1 MAAEIKKLME
11 DIEGKNYVKNIRHL
25 IVVKTP
31 NGADTWNFVKEKA
44 KRKSHRYFGSN
55 LPDYSGNFDLEMRL
69 NVYGTALWW
78 WGVIPYGYQ
87 WDIRTEF
94 IVLMNLMRE
103 ETPES
108 IKCCDEGGELKHL
121 VPQMDGNEAFCV
133 CKKNFI
139 RDDCSLYVSPT
150 SDHDEIFEL
159 DVLKD
164 IDLRVPGMFD
174 LRNEIIQSAEKVLNR
189 IVEAENRLTEV
200 ITQDGDK
207 TRQLITESTTKQMN
221 YVNNKISELQ
231 SHLGMKLGGFRNDV
245 MKGLLRQQ
253 LATRE
258 GTTLIMNEI
267 GKQFGKME
275 GSLRLLHCT
284 VQKQNLYPQLKNLE
298 ELIQHW
304 KDISQVSVDKEKE
317 FFHSLHLN
325 YIYFRDEQLP
335 SLIDAMNGRND
346 GIVIGKSL
354 IGK

>member
-1 MAAEIKKLME
+1 M
-11 DIEGKNYVKNIRHL
+11 
-25 IVVKTP
+25 
-31 NGADTWNFVKEKA
+31 
-44 KRKSHRYFGSN
+44 
-55 LPDYSGNFDLEMRL
+55 
-69 NVYGTALWW
+69 
-78 WGVIPYGYQ
+78 
-87 WDIRTEF
+87 
-94 IVLMNLMRE
+94 
-103 ETPES
+103 
-108 IKCCDEGGELKHL
+108 
-121 VPQMDGNEAFCV
+121 
-133 CKKNFI
+133 
-139 RDDCSLYVSPT
+139 
-150 SDHDEIFEL
+150 
-159 DVLKD
+159 
-164 IDLRVPGMFD
+164 
-174 LRNEIIQSAEKVLNR
+174 NR

-304 KDISQVSVDKEKE
+304 KDISQVSVDKEKKI
-317 FFHSLHLN
+317 FHSMHLN